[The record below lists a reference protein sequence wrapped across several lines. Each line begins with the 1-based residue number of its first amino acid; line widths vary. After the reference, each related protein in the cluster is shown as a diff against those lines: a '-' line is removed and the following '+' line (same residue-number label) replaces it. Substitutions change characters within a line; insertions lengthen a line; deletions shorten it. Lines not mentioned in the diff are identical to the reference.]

1 MSNGAL
7 DERARLLRAI
17 IDTVALCGYAGASVE
32 AVSARAGVAPE
43 AFLGRW
49 PDLEACFLA
58 AFEELLRQAFV
69 PMLVAAGEA
78 EGWEAQVAAATRA
91 ALTWCERN
99 PLAARAILF
108 ESAAVSTRVAWRLSR
123 ALDHLAGL
131 IHAGGCAAAGGGVAP
146 SPAVARALVRKA
158 HAVLHDAIGSARG
171 AEPCLTA
178 LAPALAS
185 TIVLQYTGER
195 QACRELARGR
205 RG

>member
-1 MSNGAL
+1 MPDRASG
-7 DERARLLRAI
+7 ERARLLQAMT
-17 IDTVALCGYAGASVE
+17 DTVALRGYVGASVE
-32 AVSARAGVAPE
+32 AVSARAGLPQE

-49 PDLEACFLA
+49 ASEEACFLE
-58 AFEELLRQAFV
+58 AFDELARQAFV
-69 PMLVAAGEA
+69 PMLIVAREVDGWERQVVAAT
-78 EGWEAQVAAATRA
+78 QA
-91 ALTWCERN
+91 ALAWCQRN
-99 PLAARAILF
+99 PLATRAILF

-131 IHAGGCAAAGGGVAP
+131 IHAGGSAAASGVAP

-158 HAVLHDAIGSARG
+158 HAVLHDAMGSAPG

-178 LAPALAS
+178 LAPVLAS

-195 QACRELARGR
+195 PACRELARGR